1 MCMKT
6 KLGILSLFVMSM
18 VLMSCDAT
26 KSKVTDVAKK
36 FVQAAN
42 SNDKATIYELYPSM
56 RRYSKLLIA
65 DNLTDKNISVEL
77 NETDSTSTYIV
88 HLDDK
93 MKLLMNVSDG
103 NTITIVDS
111 YNVFQLDS
119 LYHELAVK
127 IGMPTTQLSD
137 VTKARFLYD
146 DYVKRNKGKETLLYY
161 NIIENLKQCYSDA
174 MNGYL
179 YAHDAQIAWGGGYNK
194 YVRFEIPVSN
204 GGSTMVKGEDYSVEI
219 THYATDTEK
228 RIGTS
233 VEKGVDLAPGET
245 YVFITHDNGL
255 YRYANNKNITY
266 DIDFHFKLSEVE
278 MLLKYGR
285 FFGTEYQNWEN
296 L

>member
-1 MCMKT
+1 
-6 KLGILSLFVMSM
+6 MSM

-56 RRYSKLLIA
+56 RLYPKLLIA
-65 DNLTDKNISVEL
+65 DKLTDKNISVEL

-103 NTITIVDS
+103 DTITIVDS

-137 VTKARFLYD
+137 GTKARFFYD
-146 DYVKRNKGKETLLYY
+146 DFVARNKGKETLLYY
-161 NIIENLKQCYSDA
+161 NIVESLKQRYSDA

-179 YAHDAQIAWGGGYNK
+179 YDHDARIAWGGGYNK
-194 YVRFEIPVSN
+194 YVRLEIPVSN

-219 THYATDTEK
+219 TYYAADTEK

-233 VEKGVDLAPGET
+233 VEKGADLAPGET
-245 YVFITHDNGL
+245 YVFITNKDGL
-255 YRYANNKNITY
+255 YRYANKNNLIY
-266 DIDFHFKLSEVE
+266 GLDFHFKLSEVE

-285 FFGTEYQNWEN
+285 FFGNEYEYWEN